1 MNYQKVLEEKGIEK
15 TDLSV
20 SLQKGI
26 KEIEKLKS
34 QLLDFEVVPES
45 ELDEEEIASL
55 SVIKDSI
62 GVLDGSLA
70 KKIEKFNVESHRK
83 KVIQLKEVVKKR
95 NEKGKFEV
103 QEAVQE
109 AAPILEEPI
118 IEEAPEQYN
127 PPKLDDKMKDMRKS
141 YENDKKHNHPRQQIQ
156 EEDVEV
162 EEVEEF
168 SKIDNAK
175 PKKMSKA
182 LILMGVGAFFL
193 TWGAV
198 NFFKES
204 K

>member
-175 PKKMSKA
+175 PKNMSKA

>member
-118 IEEAPEQYN
+118 IEEAPEQFN